1 MAMSKGHRPAG
12 GIKSRNVTER
22 PVRTGMGARKI
33 NERGVSQIGQ
43 SLGNHVTDRRQV
55 VDPVE
60 RVRAGAMGGMGNVP
74 LGNATAKSCAPG
86 PGGGRVVMR
95 SGSQQQYGLAAPG
108 SAPAK
113 NTDILRQFG
122 PDVPG
127 RR

>member
-1 MAMSKGHRPAG
+1 MAKHKPAG
-12 GIKSRNVTER
+12 GIKSRVVTER

-43 SLGNHVTDRRQV
+43 SLGDHITERRGTV
-55 VDPVE
+55 NPVE

-74 LGNATAKSCAPG
+74 LGNATAKSCG
-86 PGGGRVVMR
+86 PRGEGRTLYGQA
-95 SGSQQQYGLAAPG
+95 GSQKMYGAANPG
-108 SAPAK
+108 NAPAK